1 MGRDLTRV
9 AGSPGR
15 WRDNGCEVDLFSTP
29 PLLQALPLAATQE
42 GSEALLAET
51 QAAQNIES
59 HLGGSLDFSSIH
71 TSLVRGAL
79 GGISSGVAV
88 SGPQAWAVASCLQ
101 AALALRKAISA
112 TAANGKNAAAA
123 AALSPLIEMVT
134 PMATH
139 PELVNVILDI
149 LEDDGVVKDTAS
161 SELRKARVQVRT
173 IKSRLQ
179 DLLNRIMRSGAG
191 STVQEVVELAGR
203 MCVIVAA
210 ETRTSVPG
218 LLLQSGAGGA
228 SMYIEPTAAVPLN
241 NELASAKEDEAKSE
255 LAVLDAL
262 SLKLRKDIDDIQ
274 FVLDTVVKV
283 DVVVARARYSSWLG
297 ATRPSFS
304 SLETL
309 DSQDKDGLVVDLRRL
324 RHPLLLQQHR
334 ENLRKAKERVAA
346 KAKAASRA
354 RARVGGEAA
363 LVQALAA
370 SEAAQAEV
378 EVLGAQTPVP
388 IDICVKSQ
396 TKVVAITGP
405 NTGGKTAAIKTL
417 GLAALMAK
425 AGLYVL
431 AAEPARL
438 PSFDLVLADIGDEQS
453 LTQSLSTFSSHIRR
467 IKMIK
472 AESTVRSLVLLDEVG
487 TGTDPVEGA
496 ALGMALLESFA
507 DSSLLTLATTH
518 HGELKTLKYSDP
530 RFENASVAFDEERLQ
545 PTFRLLW
552 GIPGRSNALNI
563 AGRLGLPSHIVQDA
577 RVIHGA
583 ASVEVNEAIMGMEEA
598 KARYDGSTEEAEK
611 LLREAQVMHQELVA
625 AAARLQQ
632 QEARLLFE
640 RADLVAAAA
649 AEARSRLGSILRE
662 AQVAQ
667 LGSGSA
673 SSGTTTESGAV
684 RADQVEVA
692 LSGGGAANGHG
703 GGLEDVGR
711 VTWRLWGSSYRDIG
725 QRVCRRHDARH
736 TLSSDNL
743 LMIGHS
749 NAGGS
754 GAPAA
759 ALPTEHAFAVGD
771 KVFVAKLNAVAEVV
785 GVNAARRQL
794 TVQAGPLQLKVN
806 FVEALAGAP
815 GSHAAALRQQDD
827 KTGFAGEDD
836 QQPRTGAGGGWQARR
851 SAGRAA
857 AAAQRLPEKTADN
870 TVDVRGMYAE
880 DAQEEVGRE
889 LARLRRQGEV
899 AAYIVHG
906 VGSGKLRAVLQPYMR
921 MHSDVRSV
929 EPAPASYG
937 GEGTTIAHLL

>member
-1 MGRDLTRV
+1 MAAV
-9 AGSPGR
+9 K
-15 WRDNGCEVDLFSTP
+15 
-29 PLLQALPLAATQE
+29 ALPLAATQE

-59 HLGGSLDFSSIH
+59 HLGGSLDFSGIH
-71 TSLVRGAL
+71 TGLVRGAL
-79 GGISSGVAV
+79 GRISSGVAV

-101 AALALRKAISA
+101 AALGLRKAISA
-112 TAANGKNAAAA
+112 TAANEKNAAAA
-123 AALSPLIEMVT
+123 ATLSPLIEMVT

-139 PELVNVILDI
+139 PELVKVILDVV
-149 LEDDGVVKDTAS
+149 EDDGVVKDTAS
-161 SELRKARVQVRT
+161 PELRKARVQVRT
-173 IKSRLQ
+173 IKSR
-179 DLLNRIMRSGAG
+179 DLLNRIMRSDAG

-203 MCVIVAA
+203 MCVVVAA

-241 NELASAKEDEAKSE
+241 NELASAKEDESKSE

-262 SLKLRKDIDDIQ
+262 SHKLRSHVDDIH

-304 SLETL
+304 SPESP
-309 DSQDKDGLVVDLRRL
+309 DSQDRDGLVVDLRRL

-334 ENLRKAKERVAA
+334 ENLHKAKERAAA

-363 LVQALAA
+363 LVQAVAA

-378 EVLGAQTPVP
+378 EIIGAQTPVP

-438 PSFDLVLADIGDEQS
+438 PWFDLVLADIGDEQS

-598 KARYDGSTEEAEK
+598 KARYDGSSEKAEE
-611 LLREAQVMHQELVA
+611 LLRGAEVMHQELVA

-662 AQVAQ
+662 AQVAH

-673 SSGTTTESGAV
+673 SSGTTAESGLT
-684 RADQVEVA
+684 RADRVEVA
-692 LSGGGAANGHG
+692 LSGGGVANGHG
-703 GGLEDVGR
+703 GGMEDVGASP
-711 VTWRLWGSSYRDIG
+711 GDSG
-725 QRVCRRHDARH
+725 ARPAE
-736 TLSSDNL
+736 TSVKES
-743 LMIGHS
+743 
-749 NAGGS
+749 AGGRGS
-754 GAPAA
+754 GAPAV
-759 ALPTEHAFAVGD
+759 ALPAEHAFAVGD
-771 KVFVAKLNAVAEVV
+771 KVFVAKLNAIAEVV

-806 FVEALAGAP
+806 FADTMAVAP
-815 GSHAAALRQQDD
+815 GSDAAAQRQQDE
-827 KTGFAGEDD
+827 KMGLAGEDD
-836 QQPRTGAGGGWQARR
+836 QRPRTGAGGGWQAKRGG
-851 SAGRAA
+851 GRAA

-889 LARLRRQGEV
+889 LARLRRQGEA

>member
-1 MGRDLTRV
+1 MGRDLAR
-9 AGSPGR
+9 
-15 WRDNGCEVDLFSTP
+15 
-29 PLLQALPLAATQE
+29 ALPLAATQE
-42 GSEALLAET
+42 DSEALLAET

-59 HLGGSLDFSSIH
+59 HLGGSLDFSGIQ

-79 GGISSGVAV
+79 GRISSGVAV

-112 TAANGKNAAAA
+112 TAANEKNAATA
-123 AALSPLIEMVT
+123 AALFPLIEMVT

-139 PELVNVILDI
+139 PELVKVILDI
-149 LEDDGVVKDTAS
+149 VEDDGVVKDTAS
-161 SELRKARVQVRT
+161 PELRKARVQVRT
-173 IKSRLQ
+173 IKSR
-179 DLLNRIMRSGAG
+179 DLLNRITRSDAG
-191 STVQEVVELAGR
+191 SGVQKLVELAGR
-203 MCVIVAA
+203 MCVVVAA

-218 LLLQSGAGGA
+218 LLLQSGAGGV

-241 NELASAKEDEAKSE
+241 NELASAKEDESKSE

-262 SLKLRKDIDDIQ
+262 SHKLRKDIDDVQ

-297 ATRPSFS
+297 ATRPRFS
-304 SLETL
+304 AVEML
-309 DSQDKDGLVVDLRRL
+309 DSQGKDGLVVDLRRL

-334 ENLRKAKERVAA
+334 ENLHKAKERAAA

-363 LVQALAA
+363 LAQAVAA

-378 EVLGAQTPVP
+378 EIVGAQTPVP

-438 PSFDLVLADIGDEQS
+438 PWFDLVLADIGDEQS

-518 HGELKTLKYSDP
+518 HGEIKILKYSDP

-598 KARYDGSTEEAEK
+598 RARYDSSTEEAEQ
-611 LLREAQVMHQELVA
+611 LLREAEAMHQELVA

-673 SSGTTTESGAV
+673 SSGTTAESRLT

-692 LSGGGAANGHG
+692 LSGGGAANGHAG
-703 GGLEDVGR
+703 GMEDVGAPP
-711 VTWRLWGSSYRDIG
+711 GDSG
-725 QRVCRRHDARH
+725 ARPAE
-736 TLSSDNL
+736 TSAKES
-743 LMIGHS
+743 
-749 NAGGS
+749 AGGRGS

-771 KVFVAKLNAVAEVV
+771 KVFIAKLNAVAEVV
-785 GVNAARRQL
+785 GINAARRQL

-806 FVEALAGAP
+806 FAETMVIAP
-815 GSHAAALRQQDD
+815 GSDAAALRQQDD
-827 KTGFAGEDD
+827 KTGLAGEDD
-836 QQPRTGAGGGWQARR
+836 QRPRTGAGGGWQARR
-851 SAGRAA
+851 GGGRAA
-857 AAAQRLPEKTADN
+857 SAAQRLPEKTADN

-889 LARLRRQGEV
+889 LARLRRQGEA

-937 GEGTTIAHLL
+937 GEGTTIAHLLQIA